1 MAQTNMDEF
10 LNSIKVENEL
20 NNEKFAKA
28 LIEINSKLEELATSG
43 EAAEFIKA
51 TTTKLKSDLDKR
63 HKLIVDKFEKIKDSF
78 AVLDEKHE
86 LLTKNSDLKIMFN
99 ILNENVDHFAQEIV
113 AQKSTLDNLSAQV
126 VDMHQDTSKKDE
138 IIEKVAIVKDGID
151 EVNRGLQASI
161 MGINSSLRN
170 ITKSLM
176 TMDVTD
182 QNDIIK
188 RELENIYMATNAI
201 LSSME
206 IIDQKNDD
214 LAKNVVTKE
223 DLVNFS
229 GKMDNSF
236 ALFAE
241 KIANLDDSEKIIAEI
256 EHNRKELKEFNENIA
271 SGLANY
277 LSSVKSVLGECVED
291 LLQNQ
296 KISTED
302 AEPLMIKKLEVLE
315 KLSSKIRSIEKTLA
329 SQNESSI
336 ALIGSK
342 FDDIMGVIE
351 DFRTFIDS
359 NHIGLQTELVS
370 KLCALEMLI
379 QDVPTAVL
387 EKIDKWQVVLDKSIE
402 SVEDVASKNNLKI
415 GETLNEILN
424 LKSELV
430 KMAESFASVSFANSS
445 TLNDFS
451 EKVSADFSNF
461 KQNFVNLSEELN
473 TFKSALVASNV
484 ENKEYMSGLM
494 DETVSKINVI
504 LAGLKDETSQ
514 VEFENLKM
522 QIESLGTNFDA
533 LKVVFTSI
541 SSENV
546 EKILAT
552 IQAFANQNGE
562 AIQKIADIMDN
573 NFQYISKN
581 VETSI
586 FDSKQ
591 GFEGLNAKF
600 EAVSS
605 ENAEKVV
612 SKLDNLESKMDL
624 LSVDISTD
632 MDTSSEM
639 VKDFIEEYRS
649 DKTKNSEELHTLTD
663 SVKNLEIELV
673 ANSGK
678 FNAALEEQL
687 ISLNNYVLA
696 LKTLCERNSDNKN
709 IAEYAE
715 KMLAVETALHTLG
728 ESFGEDLTSLQS
740 RIAEYSKAVAD
751 ISFETKAKLTQS
763 LDEMGSIKS
772 ELANVLAT
780 MPGSDDFTDKINNIA
795 NIIFAK
801 IENLSENITDLRDES
816 KSGVDN
822 LVQSNL
828 LNIEEKFAE
837 LQRVLNEK
845 SEKMTASSDEA
856 SMILAGRIDD
866 LKQEIGLVNADLS
879 EIMATKSEV
888 IVEKITPLKES
899 IDNFLN
905 TDFDKVVSDIKSQ
918 IELSYLNFSADL
930 NESLAENHDSYVH
943 LEDAYKVIIDN
954 FGRVQEVIRDFNE
967 NQASMI
973 VRTVKE
979 LDRAQSENFE
989 KANSLLVS
997 WKEDLSDLENKF
1009 ELSFLGIESSI
1020 NRSFESIEA
1029 DKKELKEA
1037 LSETLK
1043 KDEFDGAIF
1052 AQTDEL
1058 RNALAMETEKSESAL
1073 GGLKSLVE
1081 DLSKKSDSLAQA
1093 ERIDDLMKSLNA
1105 KIDVLATSGEA
1116 DKVQEMLSALH
1127 EKVDIIAMSEDESKF
1142 VDLEEIIQA
1151 LHEKVDIIAMSDES
1165 SHIEDL
1171 VQALHDKVDVIAATD
1186 DAELYN
1192 EIQDIKDLIDEQ
1204 RKQIEA
1210 FGSEDSDLDKRLQTL
1225 QTEISN
1231 IDFAKSAS
1239 DIKDTVMNAMLA
1251 VTDQITFVQETEE
1264 IKGFVEERTEEINK
1278 NLLDVKKQL
1287 CSMASGSDVW
1297 DYSYTM
1303 QDIESDIAKLR
1314 LILNDISAST
1324 SKEDLNDISKN
1335 MHKLAASVNNLHS
1348 TLTEE
1353 QIHELR
1359 DNVSKINE
1367 DVVSLST
1374 RTNKLLLNSDESHR
1388 ALTDGLDELNKVLA
1402 MFGSTASGEALQDK
1416 LDRINA
1422 AIANSAN
1429 TDNIMK
1435 EVMLYLGEWI
1445 DDAGEKINTI
1455 ASDTANLSSINSEL
1469 CYLKT
1474 MMGNSD
1480 IIESIRQK
1488 FEVQQNRI
1496 DVLETKLDRVLA
1508 LLDTGKIESL
1518 EDKVDDLSVRLFEK
1532 MRGLDTK
1539 LNKLTDGIEKLASY
1553 VDEE

>member
-1 MAQTNMDEF
+1 MEEAKKR
-10 LNSIKVENEL
+10 L
-20 NNEKFAKA
+20 EKYGKNTFEAKKKKSFIGRIISQLSDKMIIILLISALVSFA
-28 LIEINSKLEELATSG
+28 LSYFSG
-43 EAAEFIKA
+43 EKDYDWVTILVIVGVNSFIGAAQESKAENAMNALKKLTAPHAMALRNGEKTVVKAEDIVPGDIVFIEKGDVAPADIRLIKGEFIK
-51 TTTKLKSDLDKR
+51 
-63 HKLIVDKFEKIKDSF
+63 VDE
-78 AVLDEKHE
+78 
-86 LLTKNSDLKIMFN
+86 
-99 ILNENVDHFAQEIV
+99 
-113 AQKSTLDNLSAQV
+113 
-126 VDMHQDTSKKDE
+126 
-138 IIEKVAIVKDGID
+138 
-151 EVNRGLQASI
+151 
-161 MGINSSLRN
+161 SSL
-170 ITKSLM
+170 T
-176 TMDVTD
+176 
-182 QNDIIK
+182 
-188 RELENIYMATNAI
+188 
-201 LSSME
+201 
-206 IIDQKNDD
+206 
-214 LAKNVVTKE
+214 
-223 DLVNFS
+223 
-229 GKMDNSF
+229 G
-236 ALFAE
+236 
-241 KIANLDDSEKIIAEI
+241 
-256 EHNRKELKEFNENIA
+256 
-271 SGLANY
+271 
-277 LSSVKSVLGECVED
+277 
-291 LLQNQ
+291 
-296 KISTED
+296 
-302 AEPLMIKKLEVLE
+302 
-315 KLSSKIRSIEKTLA
+315 
-329 SQNESSI
+329 
-336 ALIGSK
+336 
-342 FDDIMGVIE
+342 
-351 DFRTFIDS
+351 
-359 NHIGLQTELVS
+359 
-370 KLCALEMLI
+370 
-379 QDVPTAVL
+379 
-387 EKIDKWQVVLDKSIE
+387 
-402 SVEDVASKNNLKI
+402 
-415 GETLNEILN
+415 
-424 LKSELV
+424 
-430 KMAESFASVSFANSS
+430 
-445 TLNDFS
+445 
-451 EKVSADFSNF
+451 
-461 KQNFVNLSEELN
+461 
-473 TFKSALVASNV
+473 
-484 ENKEYMSGLM
+484 
-494 DETVSKINVI
+494 
-504 LAGLKDETSQ
+504 
-514 VEFENLKM
+514 
-522 QIESLGTNFDA
+522 
-533 LKVVFTSI
+533 
-541 SSENV
+541 
-546 EKILAT
+546 
-552 IQAFANQNGE
+552 
-562 AIQKIADIMDN
+562 
-573 NFQYISKN
+573 
-581 VETSI
+581 
-586 FDSKQ
+586 
-591 GFEGLNAKF
+591 
-600 EAVSS
+600 
-605 ENAEKVV
+605 
-612 SKLDNLESKMDL
+612 
-624 LSVDISTD
+624 
-632 MDTSSEM
+632 
-639 VKDFIEEYRS
+639 
-649 DKTKNSEELHTLTD
+649 
-663 SVKNLEIELV
+663 
-673 ANSGK
+673 
-678 FNAALEEQL
+678 
-687 ISLNNYVLA
+687 
-696 LKTLCERNSDNKN
+696 
-709 IAEYAE
+709 
-715 KMLAVETALHTLG
+715 
-728 ESFGEDLTSLQS
+728 
-740 RIAEYSKAVAD
+740 
-751 ISFETKAKLTQS
+751 
-763 LDEMGSIKS
+763 
-772 ELANVLAT
+772 
-780 MPGSDDFTDKINNIA
+780 
-795 NIIFAK
+795 
-801 IENLSENITDLRDES
+801 
-816 KSGVDN
+816 
-822 LVQSNL
+822 
-828 LNIEEKFAE
+828 
-837 LQRVLNEK
+837 
-845 SEKMTASSDEA
+845 
-856 SMILAGRIDD
+856 
-866 LKQEIGLVNADLS
+866 
-879 EIMATKSEV
+879 
-888 IVEKITPLKES
+888 
-899 IDNFLN
+899 
-905 TDFDKVVSDIKSQ
+905 
-918 IELSYLNFSADL
+918 
-930 NESLAENHDSYVH
+930 
-943 LEDAYKVIIDN
+943 
-954 FGRVQEVIRDFNE
+954 
-967 NQASMI
+967 
-973 VRTVKE
+973 
-979 LDRAQSENFE
+979 
-989 KANSLLVS
+989 
-997 WKEDLSDLENKF
+997 
-1009 ELSFLGIESSI
+1009 
-1020 NRSFESIEA
+1020 ESIEA
-1029 DKKELKEA
+1029 DKKEFKEA

-1251 VTDQITFVQETEE
+1251 VTDQITFAQETEE